1 MNTKALFLI
10 LIAMAVV
17 IAGCGGT
24 DAGKNSSRALEI
36 TLLQVDGEFLVEG
49 TVFHDVS
56 NFGTM
61 DSTETGVE
69 GVEVELTDPPDTIID
84 STFTNA
90 GGYYAFVI
98 TVTGSYSVSI
108 VEPDGYLLTTT
119 NPVDIT
125 VTDADVPLDF
135 GLRSFIN
142 APVDVK
148 PGSEVNPLNL
158 RSNGVLPVAIL
169 GSDLMDAAMIDP
181 ASLLFNG
188 VSPLRWS
195 YEDVW
200 SHDGYEDMVLK
211 FSTPEI
217 AASLGDVQRG
227 DIVTLTMEGSLFDG
241 TMVIG
246 DETVWIVQI
255 PK

>member
-1 MNTKALFLI
+1 MNTKGFFLI
-10 LIAMAVV
+10 VIAMAVV
-17 IAGCGGT
+17 ITGCGGT
-24 DAGKNSSRALEI
+24 DAGKNSSQALEI
-36 TLLQVDGEFLVEG
+36 ALLQVDGEYLVEG

-56 NFGTM
+56 NYGTM
-61 DSTETGVE
+61 DSTETGIE
-69 GVEVELTDPPDTIID
+69 GVEVELTDTAETTID
-84 STFTNA
+84 STSTNA
-90 GGYYAFVI
+90 DGYYAFVI
-98 TVTGSYSVSI
+98 TVTGPYSVSI
-108 VEPDGYLLTTT
+108 VEPEGYLLTTT
-119 NPVDIT
+119 SPVGIT

-148 PGSEVNPLNL
+148 PGSDVNPLNL
-158 RSNGVLPVAIL
+158 KSNGVLPVAIL
-169 GSDLMDAAMIDP
+169 GSDSMDAAMIDP

-217 AASLGDVQRG
+217 AASLGGVQSG
-227 DIVTLTMEGSLFDG
+227 DIVTLTMEGYLFDG
-241 TMVIG
+241 TMVLG